1 MEASSSTPLAQEAA
15 QQGAAVLRAARL
27 LRTLGSG
34 SNGVV
39 VAARFVR
46 QPSAP
51 APAPSA
57 PAPAPPAP
65 APLPLHRTLALKV
78 MSHFWDAQ
86 ARKLLDCERRT
97 LQALPPHR
105 GVVRLFRDFEAR
117 LDDAACGALLPFLT
131 PDMQQA
137 AAAAAAATSAANAS
151 AAASAAAAKAAAAA
165 AAAPPPQQPHH
176 QRPRPHEAAS
186 PPQPAAALAAVK
198 RRASSACTSSRRSS
212 SSCFAS
218 PSTARRC
225 TAR

>member
-1 MEASSSTPLAQEAA
+1 MESSSPLAQEAA

-39 VAARFVR
+39 VAARFAR

-51 APAPSA
+51 APSSAAAAASA
-57 PAPAPPAP
+57 PAAPAP

-137 AAAAAAATSAANAS
+137 AAAAAAATNAARAAAS
-151 AAASAAAAKAAAAA
+151 ASAAAAKAAAAPPP
-165 AAAPPPQQPHH
+165 PPPQQ
-176 QRPRPHEAAS
+176 QQQQQ
-186 PPQPAAALAAVK
+186 QPLQQVAAVQ
-198 RRASSACTSSRRSS
+198 ATPLAQQS
-212 SSCFAS
+212 
-218 PSTARRC
+218 
-225 TAR
+225 